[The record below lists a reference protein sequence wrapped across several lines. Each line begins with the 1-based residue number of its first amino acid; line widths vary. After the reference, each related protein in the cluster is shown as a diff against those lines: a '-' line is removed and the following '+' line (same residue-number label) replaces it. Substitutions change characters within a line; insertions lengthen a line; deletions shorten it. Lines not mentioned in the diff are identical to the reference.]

1 MIHPRPRTG
10 ALSRAAMLL
19 SLGVVAFGATVRPG
33 LAQDWPGSKP
43 IKFIVPFPAGGGTD
57 ILSRV
62 IAQRLTETR
71 KWSIFVENMG
81 GAGGNIGA
89 NAAAK
94 ASPDGYTMVMGQ
106 TSNLVINPS
115 LYPKLPYDPQKEFAP
130 VVLVA
135 DLPVVLLVRA
145 GSPFKSLKDL
155 ISAAKAKPG
164 EITFATPGV
173 GTVSHLTG
181 ELIKQ
186 SAKIDLLHVP
196 YRGASQATIDTI
208 SGQSQVLIGSVA
220 SVMGQIKSGELRALA
235 VTSAKRS
242 EALPDVPTVA
252 EQGLEKFVAT
262 TWYGVLVPAKTSPA
276 IIGTLNAAIN
286 AELGT
291 PAVREKIGLEGG
303 VTIGGTPEHFA
314 DVIQADTV
322 KWAEVVRASG
332 AKVD

>member
-1 MIHPRPRTG
+1 MIHARPRDK
-10 ALSRAAMLL
+10 ALRRAALLL
-19 SLGVVAFGATVRPG
+19 SFGLFAFGATARPG
-33 LAQDWPGSKP
+33 FAQDWPGSRP
-43 IKFIVPFPAGGGTD
+43 IRFVVPFPAGGGTD

-62 IAQRLTETR
+62 VAQRLTEAR
-71 KWSIFVENMG
+71 KWSIVVENIG

-94 ASPDGYTMVMGQ
+94 ALPDGYTIVMGQ
-106 TSNLVINPS
+106 TSNLVINPA
-115 LYPKLPYDPQKEFAP
+115 LYAKLPYDPQKDFAP
-130 VVLVA
+130 VILVA

-145 GSPFKSLKDL
+145 GSPLKSFKDL
-155 ISAAKAKPG
+155 IDAAKQKPG

-173 GTVSHLTG
+173 GTVSHLAG

-208 SGQSQVLIGSVA
+208 SGQAQVLIGSVA
-220 SVMGQIKSGELRALA
+220 SVMGQIRGGELRALA
-235 VTSAKRS
+235 VTGAKRS

-252 EQGLEKFVAT
+252 EQGLENFAAT
-262 TWYGVLVPAKTSPA
+262 TWYGILVPAKTSRVV
-276 IIGTLNAAIN
+276 IDTLNAAIN

-303 VTIGGTPEHFA
+303 VPIGGTPEHFA
-314 DVIQADTV
+314 GVIKADAG

>member
-1 MIHPRPRTG
+1 
-10 ALSRAAMLL
+10 MLL
-19 SLGVVAFGATVRPG
+19 VLGLSALGTVVSPAA
-33 LAQDWPGSKP
+33 AQDWPGSKP

-71 KWSIFVENMG
+71 KWSIFIENVG

-94 ASPDGYTMVMGQ
+94 SPHDGYTMVMGQ
-106 TSNLVINPS
+106 TSNLVINPA
-115 LYPKLPYDPQKEFAP
+115 LYSKLPYDPQKEFAP

-135 DLPVVLLVRA
+135 DLPVVLLVRS
-145 GSPFKSLKDL
+145 GSPLKSLQDL

-164 EITFATPGV
+164 EITFATPGT
-173 GTVSHLTG
+173 GTVSHLAG

-186 SAKIDLLHVP
+186 TAKIDLQHVP
-196 YRGASQATIDTI
+196 YRGASQAAIDTI
-208 SGQSQVLIGSVA
+208 SGQTQVLIGSLA
-220 SVMGQIKSGELRALA
+220 SVIAQIRSGDLRALA

-252 EQGLEKFVAT
+252 EQGLPNFVAT
-262 TWYGVLVPAKTSPA
+262 TWYGVLVPAGTPRP
-276 IIGTLNAAIN
+276 IVDTLNMAIN

-291 PAVREKIGLEGG
+291 PGVREKIGLEGG
-303 VTIGGTPEHFA
+303 VAIGGTPEHFA
-314 DVIQADTV
+314 GVIKADSG

>member
-1 MIHPRPRTG
+1 MIHARARAG
-10 ALSRAAMLL
+10 ALICLGLLCFGLFAFSAAL
-19 SLGVVAFGATVRPG
+19 SPAA
-33 LAQDWPGSKP
+33 AQDWPGSKP
-43 IKFIVPFPAGGGTD
+43 IRFIVPFPAGGGTD

-71 KWSIFVENMG
+71 KWSIFVENIG

-94 ASPDGYTMVMGQ
+94 AQPDGYTMVMGQ

-135 DLPVVLLVRA
+135 DLPVVLLVRS
-145 GSPFKSLKDL
+145 GSPLKSLKDL
-155 ISAAKAKPG
+155 INAAKAKPG
-164 EITFATPGV
+164 EITFASPGK
-173 GTVSHLTG
+173 GTVSHLAG

-186 SAKIDLLHVP
+186 TAKIDMQHVP
-196 YRGASQATIDTI
+196 YRGTSQAAIDTI
-208 SGQSQVLIGSVA
+208 SGQTQVLIGSVA
-220 SVMGQIKSGELRALA
+220 SVISQVRSGDLRAIA
-235 VTSAKRS
+235 VTGAKRS

-252 EQGLEKFVAT
+252 EQGLENFVAT
-262 TWYGVLVPAKTSPA
+262 TWYGILVPAGTPRP

-291 PAVREKIGLEGG
+291 PSVREKIGLEGG

-314 DVIQADTV
+314 GVIKVDTG
-322 KWAEVVRASG
+322 KWADVVRLSG

>member
-1 MIHPRPRTG
+1 MIGERSRTNVLG
-10 ALSRAAMLL
+10 HAAMLAC
-19 SLGVVAFGATVRPG
+19 LGLVALGATVPSAV
-33 LAQDWPGSKP
+33 AQDWPGSKP

-62 IAQRLTETR
+62 IAQRLTESR
-71 KWSIFVENMG
+71 KWSIFIENVG

-94 ASPDGYTMVMGQ
+94 SQPDGYTMVMGQ

-115 LYPKLPYDPQKEFAP
+115 LYSKLPYNPQKEFAP

-145 GSPFKSLKDL
+145 GSPFKSLGDL
-155 ISAAKAKPG
+155 IKAAKEKPG
-164 EITFATPGV
+164 TITFATPGV
-173 GTVSHLTG
+173 GTVSHLAG

-186 SAKIDLLHVP
+186 TAKIDLQHVP
-196 YRGASQATIDTI
+196 YRGASQASIDTI
-208 SGQSQVLIGSVA
+208 SGQTQVLIGSMA
-220 SVMGQIKSGELRALA
+220 SVISQIRSGDLRAIA

-242 EALPDVPTVA
+242 ETLPDVPTVA
-252 EQGLEKFVAT
+252 EQGLPNFVAT
-262 TWYGVLVPAKTSPA
+262 TWYGILVPAGTPPA
-276 IIGTLNAAIN
+276 IIGTLNSAIN

-291 PAVREKIGLEGG
+291 PSVREKIALEGG
-303 VTIGGTPEHFA
+303 VAIGGTPEHFA
-314 DVIQADTV
+314 DVIKTDAV

>member
-1 MIHPRPRTG
+1 
-10 ALSRAAMLL
+10 MLV
-19 SLGVVAFGATVRPG
+19 SLGLFAFRATVPSR
-33 LAQDWPGSKP
+33 LAQDWPGSRP
-43 IKFIVPFPAGGGTD
+43 IRLVVPFPAGGGTD

-62 IAQRLTETR
+62 IAQRLTEAR
-71 KWSIFVENMG
+71 KWSIVVENIG

-106 TSNLVINPS
+106 TSNLVINPA
-115 LYPKLPYDPQKEFAP
+115 LYAKLPYDPQRDFAP
-130 VVLVA
+130 VILVA

-145 GSPFKSLKDL
+145 GSPLKSLKDL
-155 ISAAKAKPG
+155 IDAARQKPG

-173 GTVSHLTG
+173 GTVSHLAG

-208 SGQSQVLIGSVA
+208 SGQAQVLIGSVA
-220 SVMGQIKSGELRALA
+220 SVMGQIRGGELRALA
-235 VTSAKRS
+235 VTGAKRS
-242 EALPDVPTVA
+242 DALPDVPTVA
-252 EQGLEKFVAT
+252 EQGLEKFAAT
-262 TWYGVLVPAKTSPA
+262 TWYGILVPAQTPPA
-276 IIGTLNAAIN
+276 IVGTLNTAID

-303 VTIGGTPEHFA
+303 VPIGGTPEHFA
-314 DVIQADTV
+314 GVIKADSG
-322 KWAEVVRASG
+322 KWAEVVRLSG

>member
-1 MIHPRPRTG
+1 MIDVRSRAG
-10 ALSRAAMLL
+10 ALIGLGLFAFSAALTP
-19 SLGVVAFGATVRPG
+19 A

-62 IAQRLTETR
+62 IAQRLTESR
-71 KWSIFVENMG
+71 KWSVFIENIG

-89 NAAAK
+89 NSAAK
-94 ASPDGYTMVMGQ
+94 SSPDGYTMVMGQ

-115 LYPKLPYDPQKEFAP
+115 LYAKLPYNPQKEFAP

-135 DLPVVLLVRA
+135 DLPVVLLVRS
-145 GSPFKSLKDL
+145 GSPLKSLQDL
-155 ISAAKAKPG
+155 IKAAKEKPG
-164 EITFATPGV
+164 DITFATPGV
-173 GTVSHLTG
+173 GTVSHLAG

-186 SAKIDLLHVP
+186 TAKIDLQHVP
-196 YRGASQATIDTI
+196 YRGASQASIDTI
-208 SGQSQVLIGSVA
+208 SGQTQVLIGSLA
-220 SVMGQIKSGELRALA
+220 SVMGQIRSGELRALA

-252 EQGLEKFVAT
+252 EQGLPNFVAT
-262 TWYGVLVPAKTSPA
+262 TWYGVLVPAGTPRP
-276 IIGTLNAAIN
+276 IIGTLNTAIN

-291 PAVREKIGLEGG
+291 PSVREKIGLEGG
-303 VTIGGTPEHFA
+303 ATIGGTPEHFT
-314 DVIQADTV
+314 DVIQADAG
-322 KWAEVVRASG
+322 KWAEVVRLSG